1 MIRNSA
7 AIEQSG
13 WVRRFIAHTGA
24 TTVALIGHLAVLFAL
39 GYQST
44 TEMIVD
50 EPPAV
55 ITVEIV
61 FAAPPGR
68 STMASLQPAPIDD
81 ESPAAANGPVLTSPT
96 IEQPQEI
103 GSPLAA
109 FAAPTP
115 TIVPMPIRKPAVHPA
130 KIAER
135 QTSSAKRRATPQVVA
150 SNPDPPGVLDSP
162 ADDFTGTVGASTAPS
177 DVPSTW
183 KLRLM
188 GHLDRYK
195 RYPETARARRVEGT
209 ALLSFGMNREGRVL
223 SYYIVRSSGCPE
235 LDDEVLAM
243 IERASPLPPAP
254 PEVRQQIVQLVVPVR
269 FRM

>member
-1 MIRNSA
+1 MRNSA
-7 AIEQSG
+7 AIEQRG
-13 WVRRFIAHTGA
+13 WVRRFIARTGA

-44 TEMIVD
+44 NEAIVD
-50 EPPAV
+50 EPPAL

-61 FAAPPGR
+61 FAPPPGH
-68 STMASLQPAPIDD
+68 SAMASLQPAAIDD
-81 ESPAAANGPVLTSPT
+81 ENPAAAMEPVQTNT
-96 IEQPQEI
+96 VVEQPEEI

-109 FAAPTP
+109 FAAPIP
-115 TIVPMPIRKPAVHPA
+115 TIVPMPVRKPSTGPA

-135 QTSSAKRRATPQVVA
+135 QTSSAKRRAAPQAAA
-150 SNPDPPGVLDSP
+150 SNPEPPGILDSP
-162 ADDFTGTVGASTAPS
+162 AGGFTGTIGTTTAPS

-183 KLRLM
+183 KVRLM
-188 GHLDRYK
+188 SHLDRYK
-195 RYPETARARRVEGT
+195 RYPEAARARRVEGT
-209 ALLSFGMNREGRVL
+209 ALLSFGMDRDGRVL
-223 SYYIVRSSGCPE
+223 GYYIVRSSGCPE

-254 PEVRQQIVQLVVPVR
+254 PVVRQQIVQLVVPVR